1 MKDEP
6 NEGLYTYA
14 MTKRMLLQGAR
25 ALEKQYKMKMVCLS
39 HQHYMDHIIIRMED
53 KRILFLI

>member
-14 MTKRMLLQGAR
+14 MTKRMQGAR
-25 ALEKQYKMKMVCLS
+25 ALEKQIK
-39 HQHYMDHIIIRMED
+39 
-53 KRILFLI
+53 